1 MKRLFILL
9 LALASS
15 LTVFARSGKGILV
28 LQVGSDWCVSGE
40 AVRKA
45 FDSAKFRRGVGS
57 GWEFHVYDDMDNPT
71 DAVKAKNAE
80 LSDIIIRTKR
90 FPAITCY
97 APGPKNH
104 VFAQIEN
111 IPQSISPEALAKV
124 VEKVIAR
131 KDNAEA
137 AFKKARTQKGEAAAD
152 LYGQGFDLLASM
164 MGIFHFRELTTGK
177 CAWSE
182 QWEALS
188 SLDSGDRYGWLK
200 HFDMDDYKCVQMV
213 DDVTRTKDASLVN
226 AIKRIPDKHFTPNQ
240 KQCVL
245 MMEYALSANGTD
257 KPLSAG
263 EKKLMQDAFALGRD
277 TFWGQFAMGR
287 LMLAGERIESK
298 GLYHAPVKPRPNGS
312 TGGVKQAFPIDRFQ
326 NTVASIKPKSK
337 LNEAQKLALARYA
350 ALRLIGED
358 GWKQLQ
364 NRPGSDR
371 FIKAF
376 MNDRTWLEDF
386 AWSGSFESGGSGPG
400 DGAGSILA
408 LESLIFQD
416 DGKWVPFEDG
426 KFADNEGRRFMTALA
441 LVYPEKDEAW
451 HADVL
456 DAYRTTALAGRLH
469 KSAYTQSVWLWR
481 FAVHQGH
488 YSSGADNMAAQQRH
502 LDKFVNVPMREYG
515 GTCWMIHYRLAN
527 CFGDSVHGPWY
538 YKAWAT
544 ANEWPKRKY
553 SQIVGGVCGE
563 LSKFGSATSNAHG
576 LPSTTAGQPGHCAYT
591 RRLPDGRWEIDY
603 SVTGHTQMHL
613 CFWKK
618 YPWQYSEAIEGT
630 FAVDRE
636 RRLDSERLIVL
647 AALAEEKK
655 SGAKEIEAFFRR
667 ACNNLHTHYGAWLSY
682 GSWVARTGASLD
694 TMHKWA
700 RGCARGMKTGRQ
712 PLWDILTPYFDRLAK
727 EKGKQALADD
737 LVEFAPL
744 LTQSESKIQE
754 EADFGQMLT
763 KWTEPLGSDVTLL
776 SPVIKAMLLAQYGTS
791 HYFSQT
797 LSWAGDLLMKDSGK
811 SAAFVNMLA
820 EVVKEKSAGGAKSK
834 LDLGPLMLS
843 ASQSNNLESF
853 RQIADLQNKLEPF
866 KGNGKRYPAV
876 DFGGDLVSQYGLF
889 KTSTTSGWD
898 RPENYARCIDDTPC
912 QGNGFHTE
920 KEKAP
925 WAMVMLR
932 GPTEV
937 TGVIVENQCSAQNQG
952 RQVPL
957 ELQVSEDGE
966 EWSTVHKTDQILG
979 TYRIDL
985 RNKAPRAR
993 YVRVRRTPDAK
1004 TDVYHLSKIL
1014 VYGKKLY

>member
-1 MKRLFILL
+1 MKRILL
-9 LALASS
+9 FLLAVALSIP
-15 LTVFARSGKGILV
+15 VFARTGKGILV
-28 LQVGSDWCVSGE
+28 LQTGSDWCVSGE
-40 AVRKA
+40 DVRKV
-45 FDSAKFRRGVGS
+45 FESSAFRRGVGS
-57 GWEFHVYDDMDNPT
+57 GWEFYVYDEMDNPT
-71 DAVKAKNAE
+71 DAVKAKNNE

-97 APGPKNH
+97 APGPKPR

-111 IPQSISPEALAKV
+111 VPCSFTAEKLSTL
-124 VEKVIAR
+124 VERVIAR
-131 KDNAEA
+131 KDKAEA
-137 AFKKARTQKGEAAAD
+137 AFKKAMTLKGEEAAD

-164 MGIFHFRELTTGK
+164 MGTFHFRELTTGK

-182 QWEALS
+182 QWQALT
-188 SLDSGDRYGWLK
+188 SLDSGDRYGWLR
-200 HFDMDDYKCVQMV
+200 HFDMDEYKCVRMV
-213 DDVTRTKDASLVN
+213 DEVTRTKDASLVN
-226 AIKRIPDKHFTPNQ
+226 AIKRVPDKHFTPNQ
-240 KQCVL
+240 RQCVL
-245 MMEYALSANGTD
+245 MMEYALATSGTD
-257 KPLSAG
+257 KPLG
-263 EKKLMQDAFALGRD
+263 QNEKKLMQDAFALGRD

-287 LMLAGERIESK
+287 LMMAGENIVSK
-298 GLYHAPVKPRPNGS
+298 GLYHAPVRPRPSGS
-312 TGGVKQAFPIDRFQ
+312 SGGVKQAFPLDRFQ
-326 NTVASIKPKSK
+326 NTVSSIKPKSK
-337 LNEAQKLALARYA
+337 LTDAQKLALARFA
-350 ALRLIGED
+350 ALRLIGEK
-358 GWKQLQ
+358 GWKELVD
-364 NRPGSDR
+364 RPGSDR
-371 FIKAF
+371 FVKAF

-386 AWSGSFESGGSGPG
+386 AWSGSFEEGGSAPG
-400 DGAGSILA
+400 EGARSILA
-408 LESLIFQD
+408 LESLVFQD

-426 KFADNEGRRFMTALA
+426 RFADNEGRRFMTALA

-451 HADVL
+451 LADVL
-456 DAYRTTALAGRLH
+456 DAYRATALAGRLH
-469 KSAYTQSVWLWR
+469 KSAYSQSVWLWR

-488 YSSGADNMAAQQRH
+488 YTSGADNMAAQQRH

-515 GTCWMIHYRLAN
+515 GTCWMIEYRMNN
-527 CFGDSVHGPWY
+527 CFGDSVQGPWY

-544 ANEWPKRKY
+544 AGEWPKRKY

-630 FAVDRE
+630 YAVDRE
-636 RRLDSERLIVL
+636 KRLASERMLVL
-647 AALAEEKK
+647 AALAEDKK
-655 SGAKEIEAFFRR
+655 AAGKEIEAFFRR

-694 TMHKWA
+694 TMRKWA

-737 LVEFAPL
+737 LIVFAPL

-754 EADFGQMLT
+754 EADFGLML
-763 KWTEPLGSDVTLL
+763 KQWTEPLGSDLSLL

-791 HYFSQT
+791 HYFSQV
-797 LSWAGDLLMKDSGK
+797 LSWGGDLLMKDSSK
-811 SAAFVNMLA
+811 SAVFIDMLG
-820 EVVKEKSAGGAKSK
+820 EVVKEKSSGGAKSK
-834 LDLGPLMLS
+834 LDLGPLILS
-843 ASQSNNLESF
+843 ASRSDNLESF
-853 RQIADLQNKLEPF
+853 RQIAALQDRLQPY
-866 KGNGKRYPAV
+866 KGKGKRYPAN
-876 DFGGDLVSQYGLF
+876 DFGGTLLSSEGLF

-912 QGNGFHTE
+912 DGNGFHTE
-920 KEKAP
+920 KETAP

-932 GPTEV
+932 GPTQV
-937 TGVIVENQCSAQNQG
+937 TGVVVENQCSAQNQH
-952 RQVPL
+952 RQAPL
-957 ELQVSEDGE
+957 ELQVSEDASD
-966 EWSTVHKTDQILG
+966 WRTVYKTDDVNG

-985 RNKAPRAR
+985 RSQSPRAR

-1004 TDVYHLSKIL
+1004 TDVYHLSKVL